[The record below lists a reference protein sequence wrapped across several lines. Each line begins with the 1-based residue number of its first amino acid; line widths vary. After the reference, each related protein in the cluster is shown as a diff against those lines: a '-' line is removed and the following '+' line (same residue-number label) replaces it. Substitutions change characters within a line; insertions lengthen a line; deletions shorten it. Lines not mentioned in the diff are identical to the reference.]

1 MSQSFEI
8 GGDEGQEVPRYNST
22 LQFCFVCTANKAK
35 VTGTKAN
42 PCLLTSRTIIITPN
56 FIILKKKNITQL
68 LNIVFKT
75 KILPTDSCLCHFSLS

>member
-8 GGDEGQEVPRYNST
+8 GGDEGQEVPRYNS
-22 LQFCFVCTANKAK
+22 NKAK

-42 PCLLTSRTIIITPN
+42 PYLLTSRTIITPN

-68 LNIVFKT
+68 LNI
-75 KILPTDSCLCHFSLS
+75 